1 MFFAG
6 CLICLRRMR
15 QPATHTFTNYLKQNI
30 MKVTTEAVQFK
41 ADAKLLDFIEEK
53 LSKLEKLSDQII
65 NAKVKLR
72 LENSGQVKDKVVEVS
87 LNVPGDELFAKSTSK
102 TFEAATDDVVKALG
116 KQIKKF
122 KSKYSR

>member
-1 MFFAG
+1 
-6 CLICLRRMR
+6 
-15 QPATHTFTNYLKQNI
+15 
-30 MKVTTEAVQFK
+30 MKVTTEAIQFK

-72 LENSGQVKDKVVEVS
+72 LENSGQVRDKLVEVS
-87 LNVPGDELFAKSTSK
+87 LNVPGDQLFAKATSK
-102 TFEAATDDVVKALG
+102 TFEAATDDVVKALS

-122 KSKYSR
+122 KSKFAH

>member
-1 MFFAG
+1 MLFAG

-53 LSKLEKLSDQII
+53 LNKLEKLSDQII

-72 LENSGQVKDKVVEVS
+72 LENSGQIKDKVVEVS

-102 TFEAATDDVVKALG
+102 TFEAATDDVVKALE

-122 KSKYSR
+122 KSKNSH